1 MQSRHNAWQRWML
14 IGISFWR
21 QVDRPEDRATVGND
35 IRESAVQLEKNLRR
49 GGFQV
54 LLLLSVPILSMSF
67 LIKWISARAI
77 LTSAPAARSLISA
90 IPNPIKKNKIKFAKI
105 AEQKIK
111 VTE

>member
-1 MQSRHNAWQRWML
+1 MSDFGQ
-14 IGISFWR
+14 
-21 QVDRPEDRATVGND
+21 QVDRPEDWATVGND
-35 IRESAVQLEKNLRR
+35 IRESAVRLTKTKKNLQK

-54 LLLLSVPILSMSF
+54 LLLLSVPILSISF

-77 LTSAPAARSLISA
+77 LASAPVARSFISA

>member
-1 MQSRHNAWQRWML
+1 
-14 IGISFWR
+14 
-21 QVDRPEDRATVGND
+21 
-35 IRESAVQLEKNLRR
+35 
-49 GGFQV
+49 
-54 LLLLSVPILSMSF
+54 MSF